1 MRRTCLTVVM
11 WLMLCGTAHPQSAH
25 SHATKATGAEA
36 PATLVRGL
44 GSHRHPASTSSPE
57 AQKFFD
63 QGLRYVY
70 AFNHD
75 EAVRSFRR
83 AAQLDPQMAM
93 AHWGIALAFG
103 PNINLEAE
111 ADREKA
117 AYQAVQ
123 QALAL
128 SAKGP
133 ENERL
138 YIEALARRHSAAAD
152 SDPARRALDYRNA
165 MGELV
170 KRYPDDLDA
179 ATLFA
184 EAGMNLRPWQ
194 LWTADGKPAE
204 GTLEIVAVLES
215 VLKRDPGHIGAIH
228 YHIHAVEASPNPER
242 ALAYAP
248 RLGVLAPAAGH
259 LVHMPSH
266 IYQRTGDYAAA
277 ARSNQEAARADEAY
291 IRARGVKGLYPVMY
305 YSHNLHF
312 LAVAHSMAGRRADAL
327 GAAKRLEAHVAPHF
341 KEMPMVEGFMATST
355 LLLVRFGKWSEILRL
370 PSPDPAMRTVYAL
383 WRFARGSAFAGQRE
397 VARAER
403 EHEAFLEAGKRLPE
417 DDGARTMLTVAE
429 RVLRARIAAVKGE
442 TEAALELLR
451 QGVELED
458 TLPYGEP
465 PAWYSPVRESLGGA
479 LLRARRHAEAET
491 VFRADLERN
500 RRSGRSLFGLAAA
513 LKAQG
518 KTYEARLVEKEFEKA
533 WAEADTRLALED
545 L

>member
-11 WLMLCGTAHPQSAH
+11 WLMLCGTAHPQPAH
-25 SHATKATGAEA
+25 SHATKATGAEV

-44 GSHRHPASTSSPE
+44 GSHRHPVSTSSPE

-63 QGLRYVY
+63 QGLRFVY

-93 AHWGIALAFG
+93 AYWGIALAFG

-123 QALAL
+123 QALVLA
-128 SAKGP
+128 AKGP
-133 ENERL
+133 ESERR

-152 SDPARRALDYRNA
+152 SDPARRALEYRNA

-184 EAGMNLRPWQ
+184 EAGMNLRPWR

-204 GTLEIVAVLES
+204 DTEAIVATLES
-215 VLKRDPGHIGAIH
+215 VLRRDPNHIGAIH
-228 YHIHAVEASPNPER
+228 YYIHAVEASPNPER

-248 RLGVLAPAAGH
+248 KLASLAPAAGH
-259 LVHMPSH
+259 LVHMPAH
-266 IYQRTGDYAAA
+266 IYQRTGDYKAA

-291 IRARGVKGLYPVMY
+291 IRSRGVKGLYPVMY

-327 GAAKRLEAHVAPHF
+327 SAAKRLEAHVSPHV
-341 KEMPMVEGFMATST
+341 KEMPMVEGFIPTST
-355 LLLVRFGKWSEILRL
+355 LLLVRFRKWNEILKV
-370 PSPDPAMRTVYAL
+370 PSPDPSMLTTYAF
-383 WRFARGSAFAGQRE
+383 WHFARGSALAAQGE
-397 VARAER
+397 VARAESEHTAFR
-403 EHEAFLEAGKRLPE
+403 EAVKRVPE
-417 DDGARTMLTVAE
+417 DDGAQATLKVAE
-429 RVLRARIAAVKGE
+429 RVLSARIAASKRE
-442 TEAALELLR
+442 NKAAIELLR
-451 QGVELED
+451 EGVEVED
-458 TLPYGEP
+458 SLPYGEP
-465 PAWYSPVRESLGGA
+465 PAWYSPVRESLGG
-479 LLRARRHAEAET
+479 LLVREVRYAEAEA

-500 RRSGRSLFGLAAA
+500 RRSGRSLFGLMAA
-513 LKAQG
+513 LKAQRRA
-518 KTYEARLVEKEFEKA
+518 YEARLVEREFEKA
-533 WAEADTRLALED
+533 WAEADT
-545 L
+545 

>member
-11 WLMLCGTAHPQSAH
+11 WLMLCGTAHPQPAH
-25 SHATKATGAEA
+25 SHATKATGAEV

-44 GSHRHPASTSSPE
+44 GSHRHPVSTSSPE

-123 QALAL
+123 QARALA
-128 SAKGP
+128 AKGP

-152 SDPARRALDYRNA
+152 SDPARRALDYRDA

-204 GTLEIVAVLES
+204 GTLEIVALLES
-215 VLKRDPGHIGAIH
+215 VLRRDPGHIGAIH
-228 YHIHAVEASPNPER
+228 YYIHAVEASPNPER
-242 ALAYAP
+242 ALAY
-248 RLGVLAPAAGH
+248 GGFDY
-259 LVHMPSH
+259 LVKP
-266 IYQRTGDYAAA
+266 IDLTYLR
-277 ARSNQEAARADEAY
+277 RS
-291 IRARGVKGLYPVMY
+291 I
-305 YSHNLHF
+305 
-312 LAVAHSMAGRRADAL
+312 
-327 GAAKRLEAHVAPHF
+327 
-341 KEMPMVEGFMATST
+341 
-355 LLLVRFGKWSEILRL
+355 
-370 PSPDPAMRTVYAL
+370 
-383 WRFARGSAFAGQRE
+383 
-397 VARAER
+397 
-403 EHEAFLEAGKRLPE
+403 
-417 DDGARTMLTVAE
+417 
-429 RVLRARIAAVKGE
+429 E
-442 TEAALELLR
+442 T
-451 QGVELED
+451 
-458 TLPYGEP
+458 
-465 PAWYSPVRESLGGA
+465 A
-479 LLRARRHAEAET
+479 LLM
-491 VFRADLERN
+491 
-500 RRSGRSLFGLAAA
+500 
-513 LKAQG
+513 AQP
-518 KTYEARLVEKEFEKA
+518 EL
-533 WAEADTRLALED
+533 
-545 L
+545 